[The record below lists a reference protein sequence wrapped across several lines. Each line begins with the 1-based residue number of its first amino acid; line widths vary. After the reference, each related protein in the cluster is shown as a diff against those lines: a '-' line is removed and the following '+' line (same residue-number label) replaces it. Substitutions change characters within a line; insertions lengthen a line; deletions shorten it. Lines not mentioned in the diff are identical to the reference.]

1 MEKTP
6 ERYLSKYWGY
16 HQFRPLQRD
25 IIQQVLDEKD
35 VLALLPTGA
44 GKSLC
49 YQVPALMLGG
59 TCLVISP
66 LIALMQDQVAQ
77 LNQRGISSAC
87 IHSGL
92 PQSVINNIIDQAVE
106 GRFQLLY
113 VAPERLQSEHFREVL
128 TDMDIRLVA
137 VDEAH
142 CISQW
147 GHDFRPAYLD
157 IAQIRP
163 YLKPSVR
170 WMALTATATVKVEH
184 EIVQYLSLQEVQIF
198 RQGIFRPN
206 LIYQVLM
213 TENKPTELLRLFRA
227 YSGTGILYINSR
239 RKCMEL
245 REWLQVNGINAL
257 AYHAGL
263 PKAER
268 DAVQQ
273 RWTER
278 HDTVM
283 CATSAFGMGI
293 DKPDVKIV
301 VHLSPPDSLE
311 AYYQEAGRA
320 GRNGETA
327 YCVLLYEP
335 SDIGRLDDA
344 PAIHYPKRQFV
355 HQVYQYLNDFLQIP
369 LNSGV
374 GESFA
379 FDALLFTRNFNLD
392 ILPTMSAIRILE
404 KEGYWLWED
413 QARKQSMIQV
423 LATEEEMNHLENFHP
438 ELHELLVGILRLHS
452 GVFQFPVA
460 LRLWELT
467 KYLDVAQA
475 KILSG
480 LKQMNGMGLLAFQ
493 PGETG
498 SFLYYQHNRCRV
510 EHLTLNVPRIKR
522 LKQAFE
528 ERIAAIKAY
537 LFAEDTCR
545 NVILGSYFGEA
556 EQSPCGQCDN
566 CRFQASVDIS
576 PKDLRQEMIQVL
588 RNSADISLQTL
599 SSHFPGQ
606 RNERLLEQLRL
617 LQEEGQCRVKA
628 NGTIILK

>member
-1 MEKTP
+1 MEQTP
-6 ERYLSKYWGY
+6 ESLLSQYWGY
-16 HQFRPLQRD
+16 RQFRPLQRN
-25 IIQQVLDEKD
+25 IIQQVLAGNP

-49 YQVPALMLGG
+49 YQIPALMLGG
-59 TCLVISP
+59 TCLVLSP
-66 LIALMQDQVAQ
+66 LIALMQDQVAL
-77 LNQRGISSAC
+77 LNQKGIAAAC

-92 PQSVINNIIDQAVE
+92 PQSVINNIIEQAVE
-106 GRFQLLY
+106 GRFRLLY
-113 VAPERLQSEHFREVL
+113 VAPERLQSERFREEL
-128 TDMDIRLVA
+128 SEMDIRLVA

-163 YLKPSVR
+163 YLEPSVC
-170 WMALTATATVKVEH
+170 WMALTATATPKVEQ
-184 EIVQYLSLQEVQIF
+184 EIIQFLDLKSVQIF

-213 TENKPTELLRLFRA
+213 TENKPEEVIRLFQQHP
-227 YSGTGILYINSR
+227 GTGILYINSR

-245 REWLQVNGINAL
+245 REWLNANGIPAL

-268 DAVQQ
+268 DAAQK
-273 RWTER
+273 RWTES
-278 HDTVM
+278 HNTVM

-293 DKPDVKIV
+293 DKPDVATVI
-301 VHLSPPDSLE
+301 HLSPPESLE

-320 GRNGETA
+320 GRNGEKA
-327 YCVLLYEP
+327 HCVLLYEP
-335 SDIGRLDDA
+335 SDIIRLDEA
-344 PAIHYPKRQFV
+344 PAIHYPKRRFV

-369 LNSGV
+369 LNT
-374 GESFA
+374 GEGEFFA
-379 FDALLFTRNFNLD
+379 FDVLLFARNFNLD
-392 ILPTMSAIRILE
+392 VLPTMSAIRILE
-404 KEGYWLWED
+404 KEGYWIWEE
-413 QARKQSMIQV
+413 QGRKQAMIQV
-423 LATEEEMNHLENFHP
+423 TASEEAISHLETFQP
-438 ELHELLVGILRLHS
+438 ALHDILIGILRLHS

-460 LRLWELT
+460 FRLWELT
-467 KYLDVAQA
+467 KYLDMEQA

-480 LKQMNGMGLLAFQ
+480 LKQMDAMGLLQYQ

-498 SFLYYQHNRCRV
+498 GFLYYLHQRCRA
-510 EHLTLNVPRIKR
+510 ENLNLNVPRIKR

-528 ERIAAIKAY
+528 ERIATIKAY
-537 LFAEDTCR
+537 LFAEKVCR
-545 NVILGSYFGEA
+545 NVLLGHYFGEEDRQA
-556 EQSPCGQCDN
+556 CGQCDN
-566 CRFQASVDIS
+566 CRFQSSGDLS
-576 PKDLRQEMIQVL
+576 PKALRDEMMRVL

-599 SSHFPGQ
+599 SSHFPDL
-606 RNERLLEQLRL
+606 RNELLMEQLRL
-617 LQEEGQCRVKA
+617 LQDEGHCRVKA